1 MGVLMENIVIG
12 SGPAGRLASL
22 QLGKLGKEVTLIEK
36 NHIAGTCL
44 NEGCMVIC
52 ALTDITKF
60 IDMNNKFNNYGFI
73 KSQLDISYEKIVE
86 KIIETQEM
94 LRELNQMENESVGNN
109 IIYGEAVIDGEAV
122 NVNGESFEYEN
133 LLIATG
139 ARPFIPDIKG
149 SEYGLTNK
157 DILKL
162 NKVPEKLNVI
172 GGGIIACE
180 IANIYSTL
188 GSEVNVLAR
197 STFLKEIGANA
208 KKYILKK
215 IIPDVN
221 IFENTRVNEV
231 LKEKVLC
238 ENGEE
243 LEGRPFFATGRTPNS
258 EIVQDIVELNIDKTI
273 KVDEMMKTSVDN
285 IYAAGDVTGGYQ
297 LTPVARMEGITA
309 ARNMAGYAN
318 KVSYNCIPQTLSLNM
333 EASFVKNEKSECDEK
348 DKATIGIPG
357 IAGPG
362 SFWNIL
368 MGETGF
374 TEVEFDSKNNKIN
387 RINSISPSSTS
398 DVAYLSY
405 LMRMDYD
412 LDDYEEF
419 LEVHPSTDS
428 NYKIIKNMWL

>member
-1 MGVLMENIVIG
+1 MKNIVIG

-22 QLGKLGKEVTLIEK
+22 ELGKLGQNVTLIEK

-60 IDMNNKFNNYGFI
+60 ISTNNRFNSHGFV
-73 KSQLDISYEKIVE
+73 KSQLEISYEKIVE
-86 KIIETQEM
+86 KIVETQEM
-94 LRELNQMENESVGNN
+94 LRKLNQMENESFGND
-109 IIYGEAVIDGEAV
+109 IIYGKASIEDGAVMV
-122 NVNGESFEYEN
+122 NNESFDWDN

-139 ARPFIPDIKG
+139 ARPFVPNIKG
-149 SEYGLTNK
+149 SEYGLTNR
-157 DILKL
+157 DLLKIDD
-162 NKVPEKLNVI
+162 VPEKLNII

-180 IANIYSTL
+180 IANIFSTL

-197 STFLKEIGANA
+197 SAFLKEIGDNA
-208 KKYILKK
+208 RRYVLEK

-221 IFENTRVNEV
+221 IYENTTV
-231 LKEKVLC
+231 KEAFKDKVLC
-238 ENGEE
+238 EDDKK
-243 LEGRPFFATGRTPNS
+243 LEGIPFFATGRTPNS
-258 EIVQDIVELNIDKTI
+258 EIAQGFVELNPDRSI
-273 KVDEMMKTSVDN
+273 KVDEMMKTSANNV
-285 IYAAGDVTGGYQ
+285 YAAGDVTGGYQ

-309 ARNMAGYAN
+309 ARNMANYPN

-333 EASFVKNEKSECDEK
+333 EVSFVEDERL
-348 DKATIGIPG
+348 DCSDDDIATIGIPG

-368 MGETGF
+368 LGETGY
-374 TEVEFDSKNNKIN
+374 TEVQFNKNENRIKKIN
-387 RINSISPSSTS
+387 AISPSSVS

-405 LMRMDYD
+405 LMREGYD
-412 LDDYEEF
+412 LDDYGDF
-419 LEVHPSTDS
+419 LEIHPSTDS